1 LFDKTNIHLYDKKM
15 GFNELLLIMSAL
27 RDEKG
32 CPWDKEQT
40 RESLKPFI
48 LEEAHEVLEAI
59 DDGQPNALKE
69 ELGDLLFQVVFQ
81 AQLAKER
88 NEFDMTDVIDAVAE
102 KMIARHPHVFGNADY
117 QTSEE
122 VLVHWESQK
131 KAEGKQKKSIIDGIP
146 GTLPSLLRAQR
157 IQERV
162 SRIGFDWKS
171 LDDVMEKLEE
181 ELGEFRNALNSNRKE
196 EIEHELGD
204 ILFVLVNVSRFIG
217 INPEDALRKTIGT
230 FLSRFQYM
238 EVSAREMGKNLS
250 DMTLSEMDELWDE
263 AKQDK

>member
-1 LFDKTNIHLYDKKM
+1 MD
-15 GFNELLLIMSAL
+15 FNELLSIMTAL
-27 RDEKG
+27 RSEKG

-48 LEEAHEVLEAI
+48 LEEAYEVLEAI
-59 DDGQPNALKE
+59 DEGQSNALKE

-88 NEFDMTDVIDAVAE
+88 NEFDMTDVIDAVAK
-102 KMIARHPHVFGNADY
+102 KMIMRHPHVFGNADY

-122 VLVHWESQK
+122 VLVHWEFQK

-146 GTLPSLLRAQR
+146 AALPSLLRTQR

-162 SRIGFDWKS
+162 SRVGFDWKS
-171 LDDVMEKLEE
+171 LGDVMEKLEE
-181 ELGEFRNALNSNRKE
+181 ELGEFRNALNNNKKE

-204 ILFVLVNVSRFIG
+204 IFFALVNVSRFIG
-217 INPEDALRKTIGT
+217 INPEDALRKTIST

-263 AKQDK
+263 AKREK